1 MYFKGQEPMLLKV
14 WESHLELA
22 TACQVHL
29 AGSNPRPGLGST
41 WGDCVRVG
49 WILCSSQVIRAAADQ
64 DREAV
69 LKKSIEM
76 KFLTGYEVK
85 VSEPPKLSFL

>member
-1 MYFKGQEPMLLKV
+1 M
-14 WESHLELA
+14 WESLLELA
-22 TACQVHL
+22 TAC
-29 AGSNPRPGLGST
+29 
-41 WGDCVRVG
+41 RVPQTGCGCQAKG
-49 WILCSSQVIRAAADQ
+49 WQAHKRIVVGQEPLSSAQVIRAAADQ

-85 VSEPPKLSFL
+85 VSEPPRLTLGGRSRPSSL